1 MVNSWHFGFFHITY
15 LPLSCAPLPQ
25 VFRPCV
31 LDHTHPIHTGGPDP
45 RNGRSKST
53 LPKSPDLA
61 RRCTRF
67 LNLARHSLSRLVA
80 NMVVVD
86 GVDLDSLDYIHK
98 FPYNGTIATGGD
110 SLREDLNIFYESGDI
125 AWMITSTALVL
136 LMIPGVGFF
145 YSGLARR
152 KSALSLIWLSVM
164 GTAVT
169 TFQWFFWGYSLT
181 FSHTASSYIG
191 DLSNFGFKDVLA
203 QPSVGTS
210 RIPDLLF
217 AVYQGMFSAITVA
230 LATGAVA
237 ERGRMLP
244 CIVFML
250 IWSTII
256 YDPIACWT
264 WNPAGW
270 SNKLGGLDFAGGT
283 PVHIASGTAALAYSM
298 MLGKRRGHGTHELN
312 FRPHNVTHI
321 VIGTVFLWVGWFGF
335 NAGSALSANMRAV
348 MAAWVTNLAACVGGI
363 TWCVLDYRLE
373 RKWSTVGFCSGV
385 VAGLVA
391 ITPGS
396 GFVPS
401 WAAVPFGVLGAC
413 FANYATK
420 LKFVLGIDDSLD
432 IFAVHAVGG
441 FVGNILTALFAA
453 DYIAHLDGVTVIN
466 GGWINQHWIQLAYQL
481 ADSVA
486 GGVYSFGGTC
496 IILFVINLIP
506 GLKIRADEEAEIL
519 GIDDAEIGEF
529 AYDYVELTREVLTEV
544 ENDDGNSRFSAD
556 GNPTFDPREKNSIPL
571 IDARVF
577 ATQSSHLPHAQ

>member
-1 MVNSWHFGFFHITY
+1 MAAS
-15 LPLSCAPLPQ
+15 
-25 VFRPCV
+25 
-31 LDHTHPIHTGGPDP
+31 
-45 RNGRSKST
+45 
-53 LPKSPDLA
+53 
-61 RRCTRF
+61 
-67 LNLARHSLSRLVA
+67 
-80 NMVVVD
+80 D
-86 GVDLDSLDYIHK
+86 GVDLDALNYVQK

-110 SLREDLNIFYESGDI
+110 SLTENLNIFYESGDI
-125 AWMITSTALVL
+125 GWMITSTALVL

-164 GTAVT
+164 ATAVT

-181 FSHTASSYIG
+181 FSHTANSYIG

-203 QPSVGTS
+203 QPSVGSS
-210 RIPDLLF
+210 RVPDLLF

-244 CIVFML
+244 CIIFML

-283 PVHIASGTAALAYSM
+283 PVHISSGTAALAYSM

-348 MAAWVTNLAACVGGI
+348 MAAVVTNLAACVGGI

-401 WAAVPFGVLGAC
+401 WAAVPFGVLGAS

-420 LKFVLGIDDSLD
+420 LKFILRIDDSLD

-441 FVGNILTALFAA
+441 FVGNILTAFFAA
-453 DYIAHLDGVTVIN
+453 DYIAHLDGVSVIK
-466 GGWINQHWIQLAYQL
+466 GGWLNQHWIQLAYQL

-506 GLKIRADEEAEIL
+506 GLKIRASEEAEIL

-529 AYDYVELTREVLTEV
+529 AYDYVELTREVLNEV
-544 ENDDGNSRFSAD
+544 ENDDGNSRFSVE

-577 ATQSSHLPHAQ
+577 AGQSSQLPHAQ